1 MRSIA
6 LGGLAAAVV
15 VVVVAGCAGAGPAA
29 PAAPVPT
36 GPEVQAQLAE
46 LPAPGPDSPV
56 LAISTVLEHDG
67 GALLCLGAVAESA
80 PPQCDG
86 LELLGWDWAA
96 FEHAESGGVRWAQG
110 VAIEGTY
117 DPEARTFTQAGEP
130 MSAAAIT
137 MPAIEVPVGS
147 LDDATIEAAQNDF
160 SAVERADVLS
170 TSGEQG
176 TLVVEVVYDDGTVQE
191 AIDEIYGPGIAFVIS
206 ALRGDAALPTI
217 SEPPL
222 DTAAPVITGDTQTA
236 LGELPTPSA
245 TEPVLAVGTVLD
257 NGTPMLCSSVATS
270 YPPQCGGPEVLG
282 WDWSTAEHEEAN
294 GVRWTD
300 AVAMRV
306 TYDAA
311 AHAVTP
317 AEMLDLAAL
326 TMPARESASGNLDA
340 ATQQAVQEEIWSL
353 QRPDVLGGGGG
364 DGIVEVEMVYDDG
377 SIQAG
382 FDEIYGPGV
391 VHVVSWLR

>member
-6 LGGLAAAVV
+6 LGGLAAAILLG
-15 VVVVAGCAGAGPAA
+15 VAGCAGAGPAA
-29 PAAPVPT
+29 PDAPVPT
-36 GPEVQAQLAE
+36 GPEVQAQLVA
-46 LPAPGPDSPV
+46 LPAPTTDSPV
-56 LAISTVLEHDG
+56 LAVATVLESDG

-86 LELLGWDWAA
+86 LELLGWDWDA
-96 FEHAESGGVRWAQG
+96 FEHIESGGVRWAQG
-110 VAIEGTY
+110 VAIVGTY
-117 DPEARTFTQAGEP
+117 EPEAGTFTQTGEP

-137 MPAIEVPVGS
+137 MPAIEVPGGS
-147 LDDATIEAAQNDF
+147 LDDATIEAVQSDF
-160 SAVERADVLS
+160 GAVERADVLG
-170 TSGEQG
+170 TYGEQG
-176 TLVVEVVYDDGTVQE
+176 TLVVEVVYDDGTVQG
-191 AIDEIYGPGIAFVIS
+191 AVDEIYGPGVVFVMS
-206 ALRGDAALPTI
+206 ALRDDAALPTTP
-217 SEPPL
+217 EPPL
-222 DTAAPVITGDTQTA
+222 DTAAPVITGDAQA
-236 LGELPTPSA
+236 SLDELPTPSA

-257 NGTPMLCSSVATS
+257 NGTPMLCYNVAAS
-270 YPPQCGGPEVLG
+270 LPPQCGGPAVIG
-282 WDWSTAEHEEAN
+282 WDWSAVEHEDAD

-317 AEMLDLAAL
+317 IEMLDLAAL
-326 TMPARESASGNLDA
+326 TMPAREAVSGNLDA

-364 DGIVEVEMVYDDG
+364 DGIAEIEVVYDDG

-391 VHVVSWLR
+391 VHVWSWLG